1 MANVIAL
8 AIGQYNGSFTV
19 TGDIAATG
27 YYSVGQDAK
36 LVSFSGDVTSLGSF
50 AAVVDSGTMKYKL
63 EPASSEAASDLMDAV
78 IAIQELLDG
87 RFATPA
93 PEISGDE
100 LFSASTQVSIS
111 GPAHA
116 DLYYTTDGTT
126 PTSASTAYTEPFS
139 LDATATVKA
148 IAVIDGVA
156 SEIAS
161 ATFTKLAA
169 PTISGTTPFEE
180 TTEVSIS
187 GPANADLYYTTD
199 GTTPTSASTAYTE
212 PFSLDA
218 TATVKAIAVIGAI
231 ASEVTSKTFTK
242 TEAPAEGG
250 DGEGGDS

>member
-50 AAVVDSGTMKYKL
+50 AAVVDNGTMKYKL

-148 IAVIDGVA
+148 IAVIDGVS
-156 SEIAS
+156 SEVAS

-169 PTISGTTPFEE
+169 PTISGETPFAES
-180 TTEVSIS
+180 TEVTMS
-187 GPANADLYYTTD
+187 GPEGATIHYTTD
-199 GTTPTSASTAYTE
+199 GSTPTSGSTAYTE
-212 PFSLDA
+212 ALTLDA
-218 TATVKAIAVIGAI
+218 TTTVKAVSVKSG
-231 ASEVTSKTFTK
+231 VTSAAATKKFTK
-242 TEAPAEGG
+242 EG
-250 DGEGGDS
+250 

>member
-78 IAIQELLDG
+78 ISIQELLDG

-148 IAVIDGVA
+148 IAVIDGVS
-156 SEIAS
+156 SEVAS

-169 PTISGTTPFEE
+169 PTISGTTPFAE
-180 TTEVSIS
+180 TTSVTMS
-187 GPANADLYYTTD
+187 GPEGATIHYTTD
-199 GTTPTSASTAYTE
+199 GSTPTSGSTAYTE
-212 PFSLDA
+212 ALTLDA
-218 TATVKAIAVIGAI
+218 TTTVKAVSVKSG
-231 ASEVTSKTFTK
+231 VTSSAATKKFTK
-242 TEAPAEGG
+242 E
-250 DGEGGDS
+250 S

>member
-50 AAVVDSGTMKYKL
+50 AAVVESGTMKYKL

-111 GPAHA
+111 GPANA

-148 IAVIDGVA
+148 IAVIDGVS
-156 SEIAS
+156 SEVAS

-169 PTISGTTPFEE
+169 PEISGTTPFDD
-180 TTEVSIS
+180 TTEVTIT
-187 GPANADLYYTTD
+187 GPANADVYYTLD
-199 GTTPTSASTAYTE
+199 GSTPTADSTAYSE

-218 TATVKAIAVIGAI
+218 TTTVKAIAIKDGVSSDV
-231 ASEVTSKTFTK
+231 ASETFTK
-242 TEAPAEGG
+242 NA
-250 DGEGGDS
+250 

>member
-156 SEIAS
+156 SEVAS

-169 PTISGTTPFEE
+169 PTISGETPFAES
-180 TTEVSIS
+180 TEVTMS
-187 GPANADLYYTTD
+187 GPEGATIHYTTD
-199 GTTPTSASTAYTE
+199 GSTPTSGSTAYTE
-212 PFSLDA
+212 ALTLDA
-218 TATVKAIAVIGAI
+218 TTTVKAVSVKSG
-231 ASEVTSKTFTK
+231 VTSAAATKKFTK
-242 TEAPAEGG
+242 E
-250 DGEGGDS
+250 S

>member
-50 AAVVDSGTMKYKL
+50 AAVVESGSMKYKL

-78 IAIQELLDG
+78 IAIQALLEG

-93 PEISGDE
+93 PEISGTTPFE
-100 LFSASTQVSIS
+100 ETTEVSIS

-156 SEIAS
+156 SE
-161 ATFTKLAA
+161 
-169 PTISGTTPFEE
+169 
-180 TTEVSIS
+180 
-187 GPANADLYYTTD
+187 
-199 GTTPTSASTAYTE
+199 
-212 PFSLDA
+212 
-218 TATVKAIAVIGAI
+218 
-231 ASEVTSKTFTK
+231 VTSKTFTK

>member
-148 IAVIDGVA
+148 IAVIDGVS
-156 SEIAS
+156 SEVAS

-169 PTISGTTPFEE
+169 PTISGETPFAES
-180 TTEVSIS
+180 TEVTMS
-187 GPANADLYYTTD
+187 GPEGATIHYTTD
-199 GTTPTSASTAYTE
+199 GSTPTSGSTAYTE
-212 PFSLDA
+212 ALTLDA
-218 TATVKAIAVIGAI
+218 TTTVKAVSVKSG
-231 ASEVTSKTFTK
+231 VTSAAATKKFTK
-242 TEAPAEGG
+242 E
-250 DGEGGDS
+250 S

>member
-126 PTSASTAYTEPFS
+126 PTSASTAYTGPFS

-148 IAVIDGVA
+148 IAVIDGVS
-156 SEIAS
+156 SEVAS

-169 PTISGTTPFEE
+169 PTISGTTPFAE
-180 TTEVSIS
+180 TTSVTMS
-187 GPANADLYYTTD
+187 GPEGATIHYTTD
-199 GTTPTSASTAYTE
+199 GSTPTSGSTAYTE
-212 PFSLDA
+212 ALTLDA
-218 TATVKAIAVIGAI
+218 TTTVKAVSVKSG
-231 ASEVTSKTFTK
+231 VTSAAATKKFTK
-242 TEAPAEGG
+242 E
-250 DGEGGDS
+250 S

>member
-36 LVSFSGDVTSLGSF
+36 LLSFSGDVTSLGSF
-50 AAVVDSGTMKYKL
+50 AAVVDSGSMKYKL

-78 IAIQELLDG
+78 IAIQELLEG

-148 IAVIDGVA
+148 IAVIDGVS
-156 SEIAS
+156 SEVAS

-169 PTISGTTPFEE
+169 PTISGETPFAES
-180 TTEVSIS
+180 TEVTMS
-187 GPANADLYYTTD
+187 GPEGATIHYTTD
-199 GTTPTSASTAYTE
+199 GSTPTSGSTAYTE
-212 PFSLDA
+212 ALTIDA
-218 TATVKAIAVIGAI
+218 TTTVKAVSVKSG
-231 ASEVTSKTFTK
+231 VTSAAATKKFTK
-242 TEAPAEGG
+242 E
-250 DGEGGDS
+250 S